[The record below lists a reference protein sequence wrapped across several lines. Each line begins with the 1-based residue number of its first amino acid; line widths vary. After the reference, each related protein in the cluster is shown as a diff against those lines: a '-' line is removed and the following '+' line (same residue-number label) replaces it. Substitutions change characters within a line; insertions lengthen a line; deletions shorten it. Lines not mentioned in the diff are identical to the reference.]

1 MTTLHLDVESET
13 MRRLLLR
20 WGGAGF
26 CVVMAHAMAAFAVLY
41 WPQQT
46 VAAGEPPAAVMIE
59 LAPIPAAP
67 DVPEQQL
74 AVGPQSVMS
83 DTSSPS
89 EQKDD
94 PVEKVEPEQPEPA
107 PSEAKVEP
115 VEEQVKSEIETAE
128 LPQIDTAEAVLE
140 ASKQPEAPPE
150 KVEDEKP
157 PEPPKKVERKKQKPQ
172 DKSQKAAQVTAAPK
186 PINAQTAKTN
196 AAPSSGVSSSM
207 SIATWRGTVM
217 AHINRQKRSPGGPRG
232 TASVGFKIDRGG
244 RVISA
249 WLIRSSGNAGLDKE
263 TVALVRRASP
273 VPPPPANVKGGS
285 ILLSGSLRVR

>member
-1 MTTLHLDVESET
+1 MALHLDVESET
-13 MRRLLLR
+13 LRRLLLR
-20 WGGAGF
+20 WGGAGL
-26 CVVMAHAMAAFAVLY
+26 CVVLAHATAAFAVLY
-41 WPQQT
+41 WPQPN

-59 LAPIPAAP
+59 LAPLPAAP
-67 DVPEQQL
+67 DVPEQEL

-83 DTSSPS
+83 DTSTPS
-89 EQKDD
+89 EKKDD
-94 PVEKVEPEQPEPA
+94 PVEKVEPEQPKPA

-115 VEEQVKSEIETAE
+115 VEEQVKTEIETAE

-140 ASKQPEAPPE
+140 APKQPEAAPE

-157 PEPPKKVERKKQKPQ
+157 PEPPKKTEQKKQKPQ

-186 PINAQTAKTN
+186 PIKAQTAKTN

-217 AHINRQKRSPGGPRG
+217 AHINRQKRSPGGSKGR
-232 TASVGFKIDRGG
+232 AFVGFRIDRGG
-244 RVISA
+244 RVTTA
-249 WLIRSSGNAGLDKE
+249 WLVGSSGNPALDKE
-263 TVALVRRASP
+263 AVALVRRASP

-285 ILLSGSLRVR
+285 ILLSVPLRVR